1 MVSHVPADF
10 DQQRVP
16 AVQDEQQQQEQ
27 QQQEKYSSLAAM
39 FVAQQ
44 DRTSAP
50 LSPEKEAEAVRM
62 EKFLEKSLRQ
72 PTVTEARA
80 GKTSHDYSVSA
91 ETSRRIRLGLRNCNV
106 VGSAPSADGEE
117 SNDVDRMYPK
127 GVSYEPA
134 LMREIFDFNEV
145 TRAIF
150 HAAEDFE
157 RPVAPVSILM
167 ETIMAV
173 ARRTGTNVSTSTGR
187 GYQPHSI
194 YTIHGGRSG
203 TGKSNTQDVHPWY
216 GTHQTIELVGGT
228 TRTRSDFV
236 YPKKG
241 KDEDEKAWKKRCA
254 EARSAY
260 EQDMEEDE
268 RQNGPWEDR
277 AEYPSSPQALAK
289 MLTRV
294 EIDEFGNQISK
305 VHEQAVVPI
314 YKDEMSAMLGEG
326 NTNGG
331 SNLVGWTAAFNSK
344 DMSGTTGSRSAN
356 GRFTVT
362 VSAGLQARLAGGIFA
377 HRSLGAP
384 QRFFFFADAMYPL
397 KGLLG
402 DVIPRPNEKV
412 TRVLL
417 PEWVCDHP
425 DDIMSNKPVH
435 YKWEEAVLDDIAQ
448 ESSIGSQAIVSE
460 DGISA
465 SQSLTVRIRI
475 ACCAAQLFQSTMM
488 PPPSSLY
495 EEIQRDDPL
504 YRPEGATVTKKIW
517 DWTGYLMEYHRR
529 VVAMMEAE
537 AEAEAARTEESE
549 AHGAQRG
556 NFQAAAKLAEQR
568 AISEVSDEARKM
580 WERIIGKY
588 TAGDTVTYS
597 WLNKGRSK
605 KRDHAIA
612 GLVQQGLLVQIPA
625 GKGGGI
631 RYSVVKTA

>member
-16 AVQDEQQQQEQ
+16 AVQDEQEDEQE

-80 GKTSHDYSVSA
+80 GKTSHNYTVSA

-203 TGKSNTQDVHPWY
+203 TGKSNSQDVHPWY
-216 GTHQTIELVGGT
+216 GAHQTIELVGGAK
-228 TRTRSDFV
+228 RTRSDFV

-305 VHEQAVVPI
+305 VHKQAVVPI

-326 NTNGG
+326 NANGG

-344 DMSGTTGSRSAN
+344 DMSGTAGSRSAN

-402 DVIPRPNEKV
+402 DVIPRPNETV

-537 AEAEAARTEESE
+537 AEAEAE
-549 AHGAQRG
+549 ANGTQRG
-556 NFQAAAKLAEQR
+556 NFQAAARLAEQR

-588 TAGDTVTYS
+588 KAGDTVTYS